1 MGPRSITRDD
11 FDKSYT
17 GVAMEA
23 HPGPDFERTG
33 QQRGIL
39 VSLGS
44 RMQGLG
50 GGFGMLLGVS
60 LLLVL
65 PTVVVPALLQ
75 IFINRVMIQELQ
87 PQRLLSQLVLGLIL
101 ALIVA
106 AGLTWLQQT
115 LLLRVELRF
124 ALGQSATFLW
134 HVLRLPLSFFDQR
147 YRGDISRRIDA
158 NDRIALLIGGGFG
171 AVLLNSLMSVF
182 IVLVML
188 TYSPALTA
196 IALVTPIAAIV
207 MLRFIERRRTDL
219 ALRLQVEMAKLGSTS
234 VVGLQTIETLKAL
247 GGERD
252 FFAKWTGYHAR
263 TIDTEQELDRYD
275 VWTNAFSPLFQG
287 LTTAAV
293 LGVGSLI
300 IIQGGLTLGALIAFQ
315 TLTVTF
321 QNQFRRL
328 IQVASQAQKSVG
340 DLARLDDAL
349 RYQLD
354 WRFAD
359 GENEST
365 TNDIKVSGQL
375 TLEGVGFRFSPLDP
389 EFIQDLDLEVAPG
402 AWVALV
408 GRSGSGKSTLGRLIT
423 GLYTP
428 SSGEILLDGRSLQSW
443 GRLRLAQS
451 VATVDQ
457 EIAIFEGTLKD
468 NVTLWDD
475 TIPYSDLVDAV
486 HDAYLTEV
494 VEALPDNYDGWL
506 EEDGRN
512 LSGGQ
517 RQRVEIARA
526 LARNPSLL
534 LLDEATSALDPI
546 TELRIANAVRRRG
559 CTCIIVAHRL
569 STIRDADEIIVL
581 HNGKIVERGVHA
593 ELLAAGGEYAQLIA
607 DE

>member
-1 MGPRSITRDD
+1 
-11 FDKSYT
+11 
-17 GVAMEA
+17 V
-23 HPGPDFERTG
+23 
-33 QQRGIL
+33 
-39 VSLGS
+39 
-44 RMQGLG
+44 
-50 GGFGMLLGVS
+50 
-60 LLLVL
+60 
-65 PTVVVPALLQ
+65 
-75 IFINRVMIQELQ
+75 
-87 PQRLLSQLVLGLIL
+87 
-101 ALIVA
+101 
-106 AGLTWLQQT
+106 
-115 LLLRVELRF
+115 RVELRF

-171 AVLLNSLMSVF
+171 AVLLNSLMSIF

-196 IALVTPIAAIV
+196 IALVTPIAAVI

-321 QNQFRRL
+321 QNQFQRL

-340 DLARLDDAL
+340 DLA
-349 RYQLD
+349 
-354 WRFAD
+354 
-359 GENEST
+359 
-365 TNDIKVSGQL
+365 
-375 TLEGVGFRFSPLDP
+375 LDP
-389 EFIQDLDLEVAPG
+389 EFIQNLDLEVAPG

-443 GRLRLAQS
+443 GRHRLAQS

-457 EIAIFEGTLKD
+457 EIAIFEGTLED

-494 VEALPDNYDGWL
+494 VETLPHNYDGWL

-534 LLDEATSALDPI
+534 LLDEATSSLDPI

-593 ELLAAGGEYAQLIA
+593 ELVAAGGEYAQLIS